1 MLGIYHS
8 VCKRHFLVV
17 RGIQSAPLIPHT
29 FEYELKNEPC
39 LNKKLPV
46 FD

>member
-1 MLGIYHS
+1 MLGVYHS

-17 RGIQSAPLIPHT
+17 RGIQSVPLIPHT
-29 FEYELKNEPC
+29 IGYELKNEPR
-39 LNKKLPV
+39 LNKKLSV